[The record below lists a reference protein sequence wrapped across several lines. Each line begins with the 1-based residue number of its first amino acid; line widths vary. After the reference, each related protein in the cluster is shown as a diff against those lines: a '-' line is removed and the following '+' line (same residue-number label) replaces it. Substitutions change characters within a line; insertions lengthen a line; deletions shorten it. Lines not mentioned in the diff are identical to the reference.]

1 MILPLETFRGIF
13 ALIIVL
19 HHLKIDTF
27 IQKSN
32 IVMNGGLVVDFF
44 FVLSG
49 FVISLN
55 YLDKINSKKDL
66 LNFQKKRFN
75 RLYPLHL
82 LTLFMF
88 IIIEIIKL
96 IINNYTNLQSTYVPF
111 SGFNNFYSL
120 IANFFLLHGWYGWSF
135 NLPSWSISTEFYTYL
150 IFGLVVLFF
159 NKRTAFFV
167 FLILFSLTVFLLNNS
182 GLNFLENFIYPTRCI
197 YSFFIGVITYLA
209 FKKFKNNYSNYIS
222 LILIVLCI
230 LFISI
235 SDNFYLNN
243 KYIIASILFSLTI
256 FFVSKL
262 NQDSF
267 LYKILSNKFTV
278 YLGSISYGIYMIH
291 FGLVW
296 FFRQFSRFFLNIGQD
311 SENYLVF
318 NKYYGETFTILFLIG
333 LIILSHLSL
342 KYFENKFR

>member
-55 YLDKINSKKDL
+55 YLNKINSKKDL

-222 LILIVLCI
+222 LILIVFINGCAGYKPIFNSSSLMMEI
-230 LFISI
+230 KNHSIEGDKKLGERMYLKLSNLLRSGTKESKKNIDLFINI
-235 SDNFYLNN
+235 SKN
-243 KYIIASILFSLTI
+243 KESTIKDKSGKILE
-256 FFVSKL
+256 
-262 NQDSF
+262 
-267 LYKILSNKFTV
+267 YKITLNTIVIVKNYIC
-278 YLGSISYGIYMIH
+278 YLKKI
-291 FGLVW
+291 
-296 FFRQFSRFFLNIGQD
+296 FL
-311 SENYLVF
+311 
-318 NKYYGETFTILFLIG
+318 
-333 LIILSHLSL
+333 
-342 KYFENKFR
+342 